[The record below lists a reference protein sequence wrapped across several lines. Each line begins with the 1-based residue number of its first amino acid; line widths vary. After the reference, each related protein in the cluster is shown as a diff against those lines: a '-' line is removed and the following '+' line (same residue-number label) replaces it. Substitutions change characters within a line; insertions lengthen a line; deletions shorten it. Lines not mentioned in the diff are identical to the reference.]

1 MSRGNSS
8 FWDSLIIDNRDNHI
22 EKQAL
27 ADYER
32 NRQSNNDKPSAGG
45 RERADDEQHVRS
57 DYKPGT
63 DHNDGKNNGNNGNG
77 SNGNNGNGGTGNN
90 GNGNSGN
97 DNNGNGGNTGG
108 SKNDDDLESTTT
120 DDVNEVT
127 PGDDV
132 NDGEESDGT
141 EDSEEGEDGGE
152 DDGMSM

>member
-32 NRQSNNDKPSAGG
+32 NRQANNDKPSDGG
-45 RERADDEQHVRS
+45 RERDDDAKNVRS

-63 DHNDGKNNGNNGNG
+63 DNTANNNGGNNNGNNGNA
-77 SNGNNGNGGTGNN
+77 GT
-90 GNGNSGN
+90 SGN
-97 DNNGNGGNTGG
+97 DNNGSSGA
-108 SKNDDDLESTTT
+108 KNDDDLDTTA
-120 DDVNEVT
+120 V
-127 PGDDV
+127 DDV
-132 NDGEESDGT
+132 NDVSIGDDVSDDTES
-141 EDSEEGEDGGE
+141 EDTGKDSEDGGE